1 MTPSAPK
8 WSQLVASLAATL
20 ELMILRAKETSLE
33 KNADVSPTAETVVY
47 YIYSINSLIGKLVL
61 MM

>member
-1 MTPSAPK
+1 MTPYALK
-8 WSQLVASLAATL
+8 RSQLFASLAATL
-20 ELMILRAKETSLE
+20 GLMFLKAKETSLE

>member
-1 MTPSAPK
+1 MAPK
-8 WSQLVASLAATL
+8 QSQLFASLAANL
-20 ELMILRAKETSLE
+20 SLMILRAKETSLE
-33 KNADVSPTAETVVY
+33 KNADVSSATETVVY